1 MGYAIDC
8 VRDTALAEDY
18 LPPARIRGLPVHD
31 GATATDEAGGTVSL
45 RLVDVAAATDAT
57 GGSRRATARLVDGA
71 VARDSSAGSR
81 RHGLVDVAAATD
93 VVAGSTTRPPV
104 RDVAAASDALAL
116 PRRRGI
122 ALSDRGAATER
133 VRNHLPGAVS
143 DAALATDTV
152 TGLRRHVARLVD
164 TADATDVLGGTGA
177 ATGRL
182 VDRAGAAGAVRGR
195 LHALARFVDRC
206 VAHDRSGDRYGGEVW
221 VTNTAT
227 GAASY
232 WRGVAAHAVVEWQGK
247 LVLAT
252 PQGLFTL
259 TGAGPV
265 DAEITTPRTDFGAQ
279 QLKRAAAVYADG
291 VHDGAQVTVSAS
303 NAQGTTSSALYSLAS
318 HDRGMSRA
326 PVGRGLEGR
335 YWQLSLHFTQPVR
348 LRSMAMDIAANKRR
362 VA

>member
-45 RLVDVAAATDAT
+45 RLVDAANATDVV
-57 GGSRRATARLVDGA
+57 GGSRRAMARLVDGA
-71 VARDSSAGSR
+71 VARDRSAGSR
-81 RHGLVDVAAATD
+81 RHGLVDVADATD
-93 VVAGSTTRPPV
+93 AVAGLTTRAPV
-104 RDVAAASDALAL
+104 RDTAVASDVLAL

-122 ALSDRGAATER
+122 ALSDAAAAVER
-133 VRNHLPGAVS
+133 VRNHLRGRVV
-143 DAALATDTV
+143 DAGDATDAV
-152 TGLRRHVARLVD
+152 AGVRRHTARLVD
-164 TADATDVLGGTGA
+164 AADATDVLGGTGA
-177 ATGRL
+177 AVSRL
-182 VDRAGAAGAVRGR
+182 VDRAGSASAVRGR

-206 VAHDRSGDRYGGEVW
+206 VARDRSGDRYGGEVW

-227 GAASY
+227 GASSY
-232 WRGVAAHAVVEWQGK
+232 WRGVAASAAVEWQGK

-291 VHDGAQVTVSAS
+291 VHDGAQVLVSAS
-303 NAQGTTSSALYSLAS
+303 NAQGTTSSALYSMAS

-335 YWQLSLHFTQPVR
+335 YWQLSLRFAQPVR
-348 LRSMAMDIAANKRR
+348 LRSMAMDVAANKRR